1 MQICDIIPMNVWIF
15 LNNVSFKH
23 IHKVTVIS
31 SSIKSWSWIFLDCS
45 ICSIFTSISILLSTS
60 LSRLSSSTSLDRFVV
75 MLVDII
81 VTRTSFLGSSW
92 RVCLLFLPVPPRP
105 SFFLAVPRTGFTEF
119 LEWSF
124 VTGVGGSQTAGS
136 LGGGGGQ
143 TSGSRVGSSQLDIDL
158 DPGPTPCR
166 SWLPP

>member
-1 MQICDIIPMNVWIF
+1 MEEKMAEGIKDALKERDGDVLAFLPGEKEIMYVWIF

-31 SSIKSWSWIFLDCS
+31 SSIKSWSWIFLVCS

-81 VTRTSFLGSSW
+81 VTRTS
-92 RVCLLFLPVPPRP
+92 
-105 SFFLAVPRTGFTEF
+105 
-119 LEWSF
+119 
-124 VTGVGGSQTAGS
+124 
-136 LGGGGGQ
+136 
-143 TSGSRVGSSQLDIDL
+143 
-158 DPGPTPCR
+158 
-166 SWLPP
+166 